1 MDGCAEIAAL
11 TLARA
16 SLAAGRAKEA
26 LTLVEPVT
34 RSARAAGHVDAAI
47 RALALTAIAR
57 QGTPAGLA
65 PRTGRSVPAF
75 TALEEALSLAEPG
88 GYVRAFLDEGQS
100 MRLLLA
106 QWLAYAGA
114 GSLRDYAIRLLA
126 HFDAEPHVIAAAQDI
141 ASSAG
146 GRSTSSSQALVEPL
160 SERELEVL
168 RLVADGLSNRE
179 IADAL
184 ILAVGTV
191 KAHVHNIYGKLGVQS
206 RTQAVARARE
216 IKLL

>member
-1 MDGCAEIAAL
+1 
-11 TLARA
+11 
-16 SLAAGRAKEA
+16 
-26 LTLVEPVT
+26 
-34 RSARAAGHVDAAI
+34 
-47 RALALTAIAR
+47 
-57 QGTPAGLA
+57 
-65 PRTGRSVPAF
+65 
-75 TALEEALSLAEPG
+75 
-88 GYVRAFLDEGQS
+88 

-126 HFDAEPHVIAAAQDI
+126 HFDAEPHVIAAAQGI

-146 GRSTSSSQALVEPL
+146 DPSTSYVMSPIRPSGQALVEPL

-206 RTQAVARARE
+206 RTQAIARAM
-216 IKLL
+216 KLDLL